1 MKNKFLLLLILSVA
15 FFASCS
21 DDDDKAWKN
30 IPQDE
35 IEIQKVTFEVNG
47 EQATTGTLQMTV
59 KNGSEAVLTL
69 KNVIPGYATIPV
81 NVKLEEQADDSF
93 VFSGEEG
100 LATPPAMLIVRSD
113 AKPVILNVKVE
124 GKISVEG
131 KVSATATTELSET
144 AQAGLT
150 GSWNLSATS
159 SGESAPL
166 FVVWSAIDL
175 EKPNFEN
182 TVSISQSCL
191 VPMVLFNALNQVT
204 FHEDGNITAKYW
216 ENFSME
222 NMFANQ
228 DKGQLIASHD
238 DWSDS
243 PKNLAFWYAKNS
255 MIYIVPNINA
265 IAQQVNGDNEDV
277 DISNSE
283 DIVTLLAK
291 LKEYNIDVDALLPI
305 VMQWITEGIPVKY
318 VKTGDALK
326 IYIDKEMAA
335 PFITPLLPALDKLQ
349 EDMEKI
355 IEAGEDENTIE
366 MIQLVLG
373 VLQIEKLTDIKT
385 IWEENTNEFEI
396 SLNFVSAK

>member
-1 MKNKFLLLLILSVA
+1 MKNKFLLLLILGVT
-15 FFASCS
+15 FFLSCS
-21 DDDDKAWKN
+21 DYDDKAWKN

-47 EQATTGTLQMTV
+47 EQATTGTLQMAV

-100 LATPPAMLIVRSD
+100 LTTPPAMLIVRSD

-131 KVSATATTELSET
+131 KVSATATTKLSET

-159 SGESAPL
+159 SGESTPL
-166 FVVWSAIDL
+166 FFVWSAIDL

-182 TVSISQSCL
+182 AAAL
-191 VPMVLFNALNQVT
+191 VNLFGSMILFNVLNQVT

-255 MIYIVPNINA
+255 MIYIVPSINA

>member
-1 MKNKFLLLLILSVA
+1 MKNKFLLLLILGVT
-15 FFASCS
+15 FFASCN

-47 EQATTGTLQMTV
+47 EQATTGTLQMAV

-100 LATPPAMLIVRSD
+100 LTTPPAMLIVRSD

-131 KVSATATTELSET
+131 KVSATATTKLSET

-159 SGESAPL
+159 SGESTPL
-166 FVVWSAIDL
+166 FFVWSAIDL

-182 TVSISQSCL
+182 AAAL
-191 VPMVLFNALNQVT
+191 VNLFGSMILFNVLNQVT

-255 MIYIVPNINA
+255 MIYIVPSINA

>member
-1 MKNKFLLLLILSVA
+1 MKNKFLLLLILGVA

-21 DDDDKAWKN
+21 DDDDKAWKK

-124 GKISVEG
+124 CKISVEG
-131 KVSATATTELSET
+131 KVSATATTKLSEI

-159 SGESAPL
+159 SGENAPL

-182 TVSISQSCL
+182 TMSLVNMF

-265 IAQQVNGDNEDV
+265 IAQQVNGNNEGV

-283 DIVTLLAK
+283 DIMTLLAK
-291 LKEYNIDVDALLPI
+291 LKEYNIDVDVLLPI

-318 VKTGDALK
+318 VKTDDALK

>member
-1 MKNKFLLLLILSVA
+1 MKNKFLLLLILGVT
-15 FFASCS
+15 FFVSCC

-47 EQATTGTLQMTV
+47 EQATTGTLQMAV

-100 LATPPAMLIVRSD
+100 LTTPPAMLIVRSD

-131 KVSATATTELSET
+131 KVSATATTKLSET

-159 SGESAPL
+159 SGESTPL
-166 FVVWSAIDL
+166 FFVWSAIDL

-182 TVSISQSCL
+182 AAAL
-191 VPMVLFNALNQVT
+191 VNLFGSMILFNVLNQVT

-255 MIYIVPNINA
+255 MIYIVPSINA

>member
-1 MKNKFLLLLILSVA
+1 MKNKFLLLLILGVA

-131 KVSATATTELSET
+131 KVSATATTKLSEI

-166 FVVWSAIDL
+166 FIVWSAIDL
-175 EKPNFEN
+175 EKPNLEN
-182 TVSISQSCL
+182 AMSL
-191 VPMVLFNALNQVT
+191 VNMVAPSVLFSALNQVT

-228 DKGQLIASHD
+228 ENGQLIASHD
-238 DWSDS
+238 DWGDS

-396 SLNFVSAK
+396 SLNFVSVK

>member
-1 MKNKFLLLLILSVA
+1 MKNKFLLLLILGVA

-21 DDDDKAWKN
+21 DDDDKAWKK

-131 KVSATATTELSET
+131 KVSATATTKLSEI

-159 SGESAPL
+159 SGENAPL

-182 TVSISQSCL
+182 TMSLVNMF

-265 IAQQVNGDNEDV
+265 IAQQVNGNNEGV

-283 DIVTLLAK
+283 DIMTLLAK
-291 LKEYNIDVDALLPI
+291 LKEYNIDVDVLLPI

-318 VKTGDALK
+318 VKTDDALK

>member
-1 MKNKFLLLLILSVA
+1 MKNKFLLLLILGVT
-15 FFASCS
+15 FFVSCS
-21 DDDDKAWKN
+21 DDDDKAWKK

-131 KVSATATTELSET
+131 KVSATATTKLSEI

-159 SGESAPL
+159 SGENAPL

-182 TVSISQSCL
+182 TMSLVNMF

-255 MIYIVPNINA
+255 MIYIVPSINA

>member
-1 MKNKFLLLLILSVA
+1 M
-15 FFASCS
+15 
-21 DDDDKAWKN
+21 
-30 IPQDE
+30 
-35 IEIQKVTFEVNG
+35 
-47 EQATTGTLQMTV
+47 
-59 KNGSEAVLTL
+59 
-69 KNVIPGYATIPV
+69 IPGYATIPV

-131 KVSATATTELSET
+131 KVSATATTKLSEI

-159 SGESAPL
+159 SGENAPL

-182 TVSISQSCL
+182 TVSL
-191 VPMVLFNALNQVT
+191 VNMFVPMVLFNALNQVT

-326 IYIDKEMAA
+326 IYIDKEMVA

-366 MIQLVLG
+366 MIQLVLS

>member
-1 MKNKFLLLLILSVA
+1 MKNKFLLLLILGVA

-21 DDDDKAWKN
+21 DDDDKAWKK

-100 LATPPAMLIVRSD
+100 LTTPPAMLIVRSD

-131 KVSATATTELSET
+131 KVSATATTKLSET

-159 SGESAPL
+159 SGESTPL
-166 FVVWSAIDL
+166 FFVWSAIDL

-182 TVSISQSCL
+182 AAAL
-191 VPMVLFNALNQVT
+191 VNLFGSMILFNVLNQVT

-265 IAQQVNGDNEDV
+265 IAQQVNGNNEGV

-283 DIVTLLAK
+283 DIMTLLAK
-291 LKEYNIDVDALLPI
+291 LKEYNIDVDVLLPI

-318 VKTGDALK
+318 VKTDDALK

>member
-1 MKNKFLLLLILSVA
+1 MKNKFLLLLILGVA

-21 DDDDKAWKN
+21 DDDDKAWKK

-131 KVSATATTELSET
+131 KVSATATTKLSEI

-159 SGESAPL
+159 SGENAPL

-182 TVSISQSCL
+182 TMSLVNMF

-265 IAQQVNGDNEDV
+265 IAQQVNGNNEGV

-283 DIVTLLAK
+283 DIMTLLAK
-291 LKEYNIDVDALLPI
+291 LKEYNIDVDVLLPI

>member
-1 MKNKFLLLLILSVA
+1 MKNKFLLLLILCVA

-21 DDDDKAWKN
+21 DDDDKAWKK

-131 KVSATATTELSET
+131 KVSATATTKLSEI

-159 SGESAPL
+159 SGENAPL

-182 TVSISQSCL
+182 TMSLVNMF

-265 IAQQVNGDNEDV
+265 IAQQVNGNNEGV

-283 DIVTLLAK
+283 DIMTLLAK
-291 LKEYNIDVDALLPI
+291 LKEYNIDVDVLLPI

>member
-1 MKNKFLLLLILSVA
+1 MLRMMIGAILL
-15 FFASCS
+15 
-21 DDDDKAWKN
+21 
-30 IPQDE
+30 
-35 IEIQKVTFEVNG
+35 
-47 EQATTGTLQMTV
+47 
-59 KNGSEAVLTL
+59 
-69 KNVIPGYATIPV
+69 
-81 NVKLEEQADDSF
+81 
-93 VFSGEEG
+93 
-100 LATPPAMLIVRSD
+100 
-113 AKPVILNVKVE
+113 
-124 GKISVEG
+124 KIWHS
-131 KVSATATTELSET
+131 
-144 AQAGLT
+144 
-150 GSWNLSATS
+150 
-159 SGESAPL
+159 
-166 FVVWSAIDL
+166 
-175 EKPNFEN
+175 
-182 TVSISQSCL
+182 
-191 VPMVLFNALNQVT
+191 
-204 FHEDGNITAKYW
+204 
-216 ENFSME
+216 
-222 NMFANQ
+222 
-228 DKGQLIASHD
+228 
-238 DWSDS
+238 
-243 PKNLAFWYAKNS
+243 KNS
-255 MIYIVPNINA
+255 MIYIVPSINA

>member
-1 MKNKFLLLLILSVA
+1 MKNKFLLLLILGVA

-100 LATPPAMLIVRSD
+100 LTTPPAMLIVRSD

-131 KVSATATTELSET
+131 KVSATATTKLSET

-166 FVVWSAIDL
+166 FIVWSAIDL
-175 EKPNFEN
+175 EKPNLEN
-182 TVSISQSCL
+182 AMSL
-191 VPMVLFNALNQVT
+191 VNIVAPSVLFNVLNQVT

-216 ENFSME
+216 EI
-222 NMFANQ
+222 
-228 DKGQLIASHD
+228 IASHD
-238 DWSDS
+238 DWGDS
-243 PKNLAFWYAKNS
+243 PKNLVFWYAKNS

-396 SLNFVSAK
+396 SLNFVSVK

>member
-1 MKNKFLLLLILSVA
+1 
-15 FFASCS
+15 
-21 DDDDKAWKN
+21 
-30 IPQDE
+30 
-35 IEIQKVTFEVNG
+35 
-47 EQATTGTLQMTV
+47 
-59 KNGSEAVLTL
+59 
-69 KNVIPGYATIPV
+69 
-81 NVKLEEQADDSF
+81 
-93 VFSGEEG
+93 
-100 LATPPAMLIVRSD
+100 
-113 AKPVILNVKVE
+113 
-124 GKISVEG
+124 
-131 KVSATATTELSET
+131 
-144 AQAGLT
+144 
-150 GSWNLSATS
+150 
-159 SGESAPL
+159 
-166 FVVWSAIDL
+166 
-175 EKPNFEN
+175 
-182 TVSISQSCL
+182 
-191 VPMVLFNALNQVT
+191 
-204 FHEDGNITAKYW
+204 
-216 ENFSME
+216 ME

-255 MIYIVPNINA
+255 MIYIVPSINA

>member
-1 MKNKFLLLLILSVA
+1 MKNKFLLLLILGVA

-21 DDDDKAWKN
+21 DDDDKAWKK

-35 IEIQKVTFEVNG
+35 IEIQKVTYEVNV

-131 KVSATATTELSET
+131 KVSATATTKLSEI

-159 SGESAPL
+159 SGENAPL

-182 TVSISQSCL
+182 TMSLVNMF

-265 IAQQVNGDNEDV
+265 IAQQVNGNNEGV

-283 DIVTLLAK
+283 DIMTLLAK
-291 LKEYNIDVDALLPI
+291 LKEYNIDVDVLLPI

-318 VKTGDALK
+318 VKTDDALK

>member
-1 MKNKFLLLLILSVA
+1 MKNKFLLLLILGVA

-21 DDDDKAWKN
+21 DDDDKAWKK

-81 NVKLEEQADDSF
+81 NVKLGEQADDSF

-131 KVSATATTELSET
+131 KVSATATTKLSEI

-159 SGESAPL
+159 SGENAPL

-182 TVSISQSCL
+182 TMSLVNMF

-265 IAQQVNGDNEDV
+265 IAQQVNGNNEGV

-283 DIVTLLAK
+283 DIMSLLAK
-291 LKEYNIDVDALLPI
+291 LKEYNIDVDVLLPI